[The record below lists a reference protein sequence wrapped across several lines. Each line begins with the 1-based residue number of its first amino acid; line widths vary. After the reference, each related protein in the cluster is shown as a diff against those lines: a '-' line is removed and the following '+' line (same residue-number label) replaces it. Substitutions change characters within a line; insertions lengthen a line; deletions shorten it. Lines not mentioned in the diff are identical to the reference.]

1 MTVCLVM
8 HIFIQICLII
18 LVMQNVSSQKQTC
31 KCTNSTKCIAQNQIC
46 IPEQFKDTI
55 QDTHTKPQ
63 DIVVELRRVQII
75 GVNDKLKEIT
85 FNVEVTV
92 YWCDSRL
99 QVLHGD
105 IEIYLKLSDAKQ
117 VWVPSLA
124 LSNNLVSVSHYKLRG
139 GESEVYGMVA
149 ETHPFWLVPNGLS
162 NNNNQT
168 DRYISFRI
176 NHYKVTLLCDMK
188 FEKFPFDRQACKF
201 EV

>member
-1 MTVCLVM
+1 M

-18 LVMQNVSSQKQTC
+18 LVVYNVYGQTHTC
-31 KCTNSTKCIAQNQIC
+31 QCNEIISTCIAKNKIC
-46 IPEQFKDTI
+46 IPEPFRDNI
-55 QDTHTKPQ
+55 QDAHPNPQ
-63 DIVVELRRVQII
+63 EIVVELRRVQII

-85 FNVEVTV
+85 FNAEVTV
-92 YWCDSRL
+92 YWCEGRL

-105 IEIYLKLSDAKQ
+105 KEIYLKPSDAKQ

-139 GESEVYGMVA
+139 GESDEYGMVA
-149 ETHPFWLVPNGLS
+149 ENHPYWPVIPLCSLNGLS
-162 NNNNQT
+162 NNNETNS
-168 DRYISFRI
+168 YISYRS
-176 NHYKVTLLCDMK
+176 NYYKVTLLCDMK

>member
-1 MTVCLVM
+1 MSKIM
-8 HIFIQICLII
+8 HI
-18 LVMQNVSSQKQTC
+18 LVFVLVVHNVWCQKQTC
-31 KCTNSTKCIAQNQIC
+31 KCSNSTKCLAQNEIC
-46 IPEQFKDTI
+46 IPEKFKNTI
-55 QDTHTKPQ
+55 QNTYQKPQ
-63 DIVVELRRVQII
+63 DIFVELKNVQII
-75 GVNDKLKEIT
+75 TVNDKLKEIT
-85 FNVEVTV
+85 FNAEVTV
-92 YWCDSRL
+92 YWCEGRL

-105 IEIYLKLSDAKQ
+105 KEIYLKLSDAKQ

-139 GESEVYGMVA
+139 GESDEYGMVA
-149 ETHPFWLVPNGLS
+149 ENHPFWLMPNGLS

-168 DRYISFRI
+168 DYPLSSFRI

>member
-1 MTVCLVM
+1 MVY
-8 HIFIQICLII
+8 
-18 LVMQNVSSQKQTC
+18 NVYGQTHTC
-31 KCTNSTKCIAQNQIC
+31 QCNNTTTCIAKNKIC
-46 IPEQFKDTI
+46 IPNQFRDNI
-55 QDTHTKPQ
+55 QDAHPNPQ
-63 DIVVELRRVQII
+63 EIVVELRRVQII

-85 FNVEVTV
+85 FNAEVTV
-92 YWCDSRL
+92 YWYEGRL

-139 GESEVYGMVA
+139 GESDEYGMVV
-149 ETHPFWLVPNGLS
+149 ENHPYWPVIPLCSLNGLS
-162 NNNNQT
+162 NNNETNS
-168 DRYISFRI
+168 YISYRS
-176 NHYKVTLLCDMK
+176 NYYKVTLLCDMK

>member
-1 MTVCLVM
+1 M

-18 LVMQNVSSQKQTC
+18 LVVYNVYGQTHTC
-31 KCTNSTKCIAQNQIC
+31 QCNNTTTCIAKNKIC
-46 IPEQFKDTI
+46 IPDQFRDNI
-55 QDTHTKPQ
+55 QDAHPNPQ
-63 DIVVELRRVQII
+63 EIVVELRRVQII

-85 FNVEVTV
+85 FNAEVTV
-92 YWCDSRL
+92 YWYEGRL
-99 QVLHGD
+99 EVLNGD